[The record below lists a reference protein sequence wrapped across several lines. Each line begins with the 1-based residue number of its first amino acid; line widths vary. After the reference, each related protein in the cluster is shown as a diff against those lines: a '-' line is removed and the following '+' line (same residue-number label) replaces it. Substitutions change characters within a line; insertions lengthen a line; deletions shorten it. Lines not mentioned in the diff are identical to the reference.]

1 MDLAYDPH
9 AERARR
15 KASSTSLNRL
25 TLAPLTTKLPLNHD
39 DQALVDSQA
48 AFTTMSRRT
57 SYIQGKSAPTTPRL
71 LSRSPATPRSRS
83 QQRTP
88 SEPSMAFS
96 KSKSTT
102 HLGSAQGRRSSRGH
116 GSATPRRRRGGHED
130 NGFGTD
136 GRTDSDW
143 LLRTGALMT
152 SESREFKGQSWL
164 VSRQSSTS
172 LQGAQDD
179 DDDAFDQELAMERSN
194 HHLGSRRPSVGILED
209 DASPYGSHFHS
220 RHGSRS
226 HSIVDFRDSYIT
238 PLEHVEGDSY
248 FAARGGVDMVEPD
261 FVNLDEKLEELEQ
274 DTVQDDEAAVR
285 RLVRHGQSG
294 TGSWISNMLGWSLF
308 SVEENDEDSEDEEDD
323 YGSLEDLSPAPG
335 RSGWSARHFEG
346 ISNVPEEKIPPPVTD
361 QGPWQD
367 AAWLLSVA
375 TKVMF

>member
-1 MDLAYDPH
+1 
-9 AERARR
+9 
-15 KASSTSLNRL
+15 
-25 TLAPLTTKLPLNHD
+25 
-39 DQALVDSQA
+39 
-48 AFTTMSRRT
+48 
-57 SYIQGKSAPTTPRL
+57 
-71 LSRSPATPRSRS
+71 
-83 QQRTP
+83 
-88 SEPSMAFS
+88 
-96 KSKSTT
+96 
-102 HLGSAQGRRSSRGH
+102 
-116 GSATPRRRRGGHED
+116 
-130 NGFGTD
+130 
-136 GRTDSDW
+136 
-143 LLRTGALMT
+143 MT

-209 DASPYGSHFHS
+209 DASPYGSRFHS